1 MAVQDFDGHVLEA
14 VKRDICGNRG
24 IPTFNELILGLP
36 GQTYQSFAR
45 TIATAMPALPRH
57 DFVLFLCRLID
68 NTELGDPESRERFGI
83 QTRRCQWK
91 TSTAVWDP
99 IIDEYQEVVVGTNDM
114 PIADWRRTYRLSYF
128 ASALYNLR
136 LLRVVLQHVV
146 DVTGSP
152 LEAYLTQLTDSMDE
166 AEPGTVYAELR
177 GIFER
182 YTDSL
187 LSGGPFVLPFDG
199 EGPIVVDEAAAR
211 VALRRYDEFLRET
224 RQITGTNIETINEA
238 FRYQS
243 LITPRWGEAA
253 AVEESFAHDWAGYT
267 AGGGLKPDPSRVR
280 FTPGSAVASPTFHG
294 FAGNHLACIRARL
307 DVGRVEVV
315 RQAEAFV
322 ILAGAG

>member
-1 MAVQDFDGHVLEA
+1 M
-14 VKRDICGNRG
+14 
-24 IPTFNELILGLP
+24 
-36 GQTYQSFAR
+36 
-45 TIATAMPALPRH
+45 
-57 DFVLFLCRLID
+57 
-68 NTELGDPESRERFGI
+68 
-83 QTRRCQWK
+83 
-91 TSTAVWDP
+91 
-99 IIDEYQEVVVGTNDM
+99 VGTNDM
-114 PIADWRRTYRLSYF
+114 PIADWRRTYRLSHF

-136 LLRVVLQHVV
+136 LLRVVLRHVV
-146 DVTGSP
+146 DVTGIP
-152 LEAYLTQLTDSMDE
+152 LEAYLAQLTDSMDE
-166 AEPGTVYAELR
+166 AEPGTVYGELR
-177 GIFER
+177 GIFDR

-187 LSGGPFVLPFDG
+187 LSGGPFVLPFDD
-199 EGPIVVDEAAAR
+199 EDPIVVDEAAAR

-253 AVEESFAHDWAGYT
+253 RVEANFANDWAAYAT
-267 AGGGLKPDPSRVR
+267 AGGLNPHPSRIR
-280 FTPGSAVASPTFHG
+280 FTPGSAVTSPTFHG